1 MKRTRFI
8 LISFVFVIIIILR
21 IFLEYIVK
29 DNILKDLLIT
39 SLTAISFFII
49 ILIIS
54 DNVYRKSV
62 QISDKTKEKFG
73 KELYKRNINEFKKK
87 SLIINGILF
96 IFLIIYIFLLRSNL
110 LNDIITIM
118 SLAISILENDLSNF
132 ITSKILY

>member
-110 LNDIITIM
+110 LNDIITIV